1 MTKKASGTIAR
12 RGLATLNRRHVLIG
26 GASAASLFAAPAILR
41 AQSRAMPDQ
50 IKMGTFPV
58 DTVLMSFNTGTD
70 LWRQQGLNI
79 EFVKFLGGPEMVN
92 AVVSNSIPAAEVG
105 VGPALLAA
113 LKGAPLYYFTL
124 GSVSGK
130 GYPFTRIMVLQDSP
144 MRSFGDLAGKTL
156 ALHQRGTMEHIS
168 LGAGAAENKF
178 DVSKINIVLIPAPN
192 QPQVLAQKQVD
203 AIYALPPFDVVA
215 EKNFGART
223 LVETIDFVP
232 YLGYTT
238 LALHR
243 KFVDEYPE
251 AVNRLLKGW
260 ILNSRW
266 VDDNTPAARRASNDY
281 IGVNQEIAANVR
293 IPFYTRNGLSV
304 IPNIW
309 HVYYM
314 LLAAK
319 IVEPV
324 TDLKTIIDEYF
335 IRPTQ
340 KFTQRALDEVGPQD
354 DPVVKDFL
362 RVQLPLL
369 PEPTQAYY
377 APWEYA
383 LAR

>member
-1 MTKKASGTIAR
+1 MPENKSQGDTRRRIMFLSRRQALAGGT
-12 RGLATLNRRHVLIG
+12 
-26 GASAASLFAAPAILR
+26 AAALQVAAPAAIR
-41 AQSRAMPDQ
+41 AQSRAMPEQ

-58 DTVLMSFNTGTD
+58 NTVLMAFNEGTD

-79 EFVKFLGGPEMVN
+79 DFVKFFGGPAMVN

-130 GYPFTRIMVLQDSP
+130 GYPFTRIMVAKDSP
-144 MRSFGDLAGKTL
+144 IRSVPELVGKTL
-156 ALHQRGTMEHIS
+156 ALHQRGTMEHIG
-168 LGAGAAENKF
+168 LGAAGVKYKI
-178 DVSKINIVLIPAPN
+178 DVSKINIQLVPAPN
-192 QPQVLAQKQVD
+192 QPQVLAQREVD

-223 LVETIDFVP
+223 LVETIDFLP

-243 KFVDEYPE
+243 NFVEEYPE

-266 VDDNTPAARRASNDY
+266 VDDNTPAARRASNEY
-281 IGVNQEIAANVR
+281 IGVNQQIAADVR
-293 IPFYTRNGLSV
+293 IPYYTRNGLSV
-304 IPNIW
+304 MPNVW
-309 HVYYM
+309 HIYYM
-314 LLAAK
+314 LVAAK
-319 IVEPV
+319 IVDPV
-324 TDLKTIIDEYF
+324 AGLHKIIDEYF
-335 IRPTQ
+335 VQPTERFSL
-340 KFTQRALDEVGPQD
+340 KALDEVGRQD
-354 DPVVKDFL
+354 DPVAAGFL
-362 RVQLPLL
+362 KTKLPLL
-369 PEPTQAYY
+369 PEPTEAYY
-377 APWEYA
+377 GPWEQA